1 MVLWLMAIVT
11 IHAGTSSQNVQ
22 ISDGLSEGVKKRK
35 GINDCVTLLQ
45 VRFLLVSLPLFR
57 TSE

>member
-1 MVLWLMAIVT
+1 MILWLMGIVT
-11 IHAGTSSQNVQ
+11 IHVGTSSQNVQ
-22 ISDGLSEGVKKRK
+22 INDGLSERVKKRK
-35 GINDCVTLLQ
+35 GIDDCVTLLQ